1 MIQFVVIVVHT
12 SDAEFYVTIASIPVI
27 ILILMVAGISTRRES
42 FLGMLATIVRLLRAP
57 GTSRNSNCNLVQI
70 LYFVALAYFIFK
82 LVRMYEPHYKQHYL
96 PVRKSLTIFAVIT
109 IILIILTITNAIM
122 CTANFGRGLKPHIA
136 GRKVESEE
144 EKAHMTEMPSL
155 SHAPVPSRMTID

>member
-1 MIQFVVIVVHT
+1 M
-12 SDAEFYVTIASIPVI
+12 P
-27 ILILMVAGISTRRES
+27 
-42 FLGMLATIVRLLRAP
+42 
-57 GTSRNSNCNLVQI
+57 VQI

-82 LVRMYEPHYKQHYL
+82 LVRMYEPSHEKQYV
-96 PVRKSLTIFAVIT
+96 PAREPLTTFAVIT
-109 IILIILTITNAIM
+109 IILILLTIANAIM

-144 EKAHMTEMPSL
+144 EKAHITEMPNL